1 MVSFIKT
8 WAQKL
13 LKIQDTPE
21 RTALAFSIGV
31 FLAFSPLLGLHTLIG
46 LGIAF
51 AFNLNRAAMLVG
63 IYTNTPWT
71 IVPYYSFATLVGL
84 IFYEIPVGLNLPEF
98 GLDTLLSLEFYYSL
112 LRSWRLLIPVFIGS
126 TLMASLLAL
135 ISYPLCLWLIK
146 NWKRQLDWKALN
158 RRS

>member
-1 MVSFIKT
+1 MGSFIRT

-31 FLAFSPLLGLHTLIG
+31 FLAFSPLLGLHTLVG

-84 IFYEIPVGLNLPEF
+84 IFYDTPGGLNLPEF
-98 GLDTLLSLEFYYSL
+98 GLSALLSLEFYYGL
-112 LRSWRLLIPVFIGS
+112 LRSWRLLIPVVIGS

-135 ISYPLCLWLIK
+135 IAYPLCLWLIK
-146 NWKRQLDWKALN
+146 NWKQQSDWKALN

>member
-51 AFNLNRAAMLVG
+51 AFNLNRVAMLVG

-84 IFYEIPVGLNLPEF
+84 IFYDAPVGLNLPEF
-98 GLDTLLSLEFYYSL
+98 GLGALLSLEFYYGL

-135 ISYPLCLWLIK
+135 ISYPLSLRLIK
-146 NWKRQLDWKALN
+146 NWGRRSHWKALK